1 VFKAAPQLLR
11 TFANALSPLGGT
23 VVVASGQTDP
33 VALAPLPPNVL
44 VRRSVPQ
51 LDVLDRAAMF
61 VTHGGMN
68 SVNEAMYA
76 GVPMLVVPQG
86 ADQPLVA
93 GRVAGLG
100 AGLTIRTEDVG
111 EESVRA
117 LAWKLLD
124 DARFLEAA
132 TTVRAAQR
140 DAGGFHRAA
149 DELELYLKATGSV
162 DQTRVDPSPGG

>member
-1 VFKAAPQLLR
+1 
-11 TFANALSPLGGT
+11 
-23 VVVASGQTDP
+23 
-33 VALAPLPPNVL
+33 
-44 VRRSVPQ
+44 
-51 LDVLDRAAMF
+51 
-61 VTHGGMN
+61 
-68 SVNEAMYA
+68 
-76 GVPMLVVPQG
+76 
-86 ADQPLVA
+86 LVA

-132 TTVRAAQR
+132 STLRAAQR

-162 DQTRVDPSPGG
+162 DQTRVDPSAGG